1 MDPLNLHRLN
11 ALAACICDNVAFSLH
26 GNNICNI
33 VMLQVFAIMYMA
45 KIVVTGQELLR
56 KLTVSSLGWKV

>member
-1 MDPLNLHRLN
+1 M
-11 ALAACICDNVAFSLH
+11 AFSLH